1 MEPRRGVFFALAAF
15 TSWGLLPVYWKLLA
29 GIPAHEILMHR
40 LLWTGV
46 FAALLVAIASRG
58 AEVRA
63 ILRSPRYLLA
73 LTASSLLL
81 AGNWLTFIWA
91 VNRGQIVATSLG
103 YYLNPIVSVAL
114 GVLVLRER
122 LRPLQLVAVGLA
134 AAGVVAFGVLRGEL
148 PWIALVLASS
158 FALYGLIRKTVPV
171 ASIAGIAVETGI
183 IAPFAALAI
192 AWREGHGAG
201 AFSNAAALG
210 GHKPVLLIASG
221 VVTAL
226 PLIWFAS
233 ATRRLRLATV
243 GILQYIAPSIA
254 LAVAVLFYDEPF
266 TRAHA
271 VAFACIWTALALY
284 SLETWRASRSIDLPL
299 N

>member
-1 MEPRRGVFFALAAF
+1 MDPRSGVFFALAAF

-29 GIPAHEILMHR
+29 RIPAPELLMHR
-40 LLWTGV
+40 LLWTSL
-46 FAALLVAIASRG
+46 FAAFLVTVTSRG

-91 VNRGQIVATSLG
+91 VNRGEIVATSLG

-114 GVLVLRER
+114 GVLVLREK
-122 LRPLQLVAVGLA
+122 LRPLQLFAVGLA
-134 AAGVVAFGVLRGEL
+134 ATGVVAFSVMRGEL

-171 ASIAGIAVETGI
+171 ASIAGIAVETGLV
-183 IAPFAALAI
+183 APFAALAI
-192 AWREGHGAG
+192 AWREGHGTG
-201 AFSNAAALG
+201 AFANAAALH
-210 GHKPVLLIASG
+210 GHEPVLLVASG

-254 LAVAVLFYDEPF
+254 LAIAVLFYGEPF

-271 VAFACIWTALALY
+271 VAFACIWAALALY

>member
-1 MEPRRGVFFALAAF
+1 MESRSGVFFALAAF

-40 LLWTGV
+40 LFWTGL
-46 FAALLVAIASRG
+46 FAALLVAVASRAG
-58 AEVRA
+58 EVRA
-63 ILRSPRYLLA
+63 ILRTRRHLLA

-91 VNRGQIVATSLG
+91 VNHGEMVATSLG

-114 GVLVLRER
+114 GVLVLREK

-134 AAGVVAFGVLRGEL
+134 ATGVVAFSVLRGDF
-148 PWIALVLASS
+148 PWIALVLAGS

-171 ASIAGIAVETGI
+171 TAIAGIAVETGVV
-183 IAPFAALAI
+183 APFAVLAI
-192 AWREGHGAG
+192 LWREGHGTG
-201 AFSNAAALG
+201 AFTNATALG
-210 GHKPVLLIASG
+210 SHKPALLIASG

-233 ATRRLRLATV
+233 AARRLRLATV

-254 LAVAVLFYDEPF
+254 LAIAVLFYEEPF

-271 VAFACIWTALALY
+271 VAFACIWSALALY
-284 SLETWRASRSIDLPL
+284 SLETWRGSRSIDLPL

>member
-1 MEPRRGVFFALAAF
+1 MFALAAF
-15 TSWGLLPVYWKLLA
+15 TSWGVLPVYWKFLA

-40 LLWTGV
+40 LLWTGL
-46 FAALLVAIASRG
+46 FAALLVAVAARA

-63 ILRSPRYLLA
+63 ILRTPRHLLA
-73 LTASSLLL
+73 LTVSSLLL

-91 VNRGQIVATSLG
+91 VNRGEIVATSLG

-114 GVLVLRER
+114 GVLVLREK
-122 LRPLQLVAVGLA
+122 LRPLQFIAVGLA
-134 AAGVVAFGVLRGEL
+134 LSGVVAFSVLRGEL
-148 PWIALVLASS
+148 PWISLVLAGS

-183 IAPFAALAI
+183 IAPFAAFAI
-192 AWREGHGAG
+192 AWREGHGVG
-201 AFSNAAALG
+201 AFANAAALG

-233 ATRRLRLATV
+233 AARRLPLATV

-254 LAVAVLFYDEPF
+254 LAIAVLFYDEPF

-271 VAFACIWTALALY
+271 VAFACIWAALALY
-284 SLETWRASRSIDLPL
+284 SLELWRTSRSVVVPL

>member
-1 MEPRRGVFFALAAF
+1 VESRSGVFFALAAF
-15 TSWGLLPVYWKLLA
+15 TSWGLLPVYWKFLA

-46 FAALLVAIASRG
+46 FAALLVAVVSHAS
-58 AEVRA
+58 EVRA
-63 ILRSPRYLLA
+63 ILRKPRYVLA
-73 LTASSLLL
+73 LTVSSLLL

-91 VNRGQIVATSLG
+91 VNRGEIVATSLG
-103 YYLNPIVSVAL
+103 YFLNPIVSVAL
-114 GVLVLRER
+114 GVLVLREK

-134 AAGVVAFGVLRGEL
+134 ATGVVAFGVLRGEL
-148 PWIALVLASS
+148 PWIALVLAVS
-158 FALYGLIRKTVPV
+158 FALYGLIRKAVPV
-171 ASIAGIAVETGI
+171 AAIAGLAVEAGI
-183 IAPFAALAI
+183 VAPFAALAI
-192 AWREGHGAG
+192 VWREGHGVG
-201 AFSNAAALG
+201 AFTNAATLG
-210 GHKPVLLIASG
+210 AQQPMLLIASG

-233 ATRRLRLATV
+233 AARRLRLATV

-254 LAVAVLFYDEPF
+254 LAIAVLFYGEPF

-271 VAFACIWTALALY
+271 VAFGCIWSALALY
-284 SLETWRASRSIDLPL
+284 SLETWRASRPVDLPL

>member
-1 MEPRRGVFFALAAF
+1 MESRSGVFFALAAF
-15 TSWGLLPVYWKLLA
+15 TSWGLLPVYWKFL
-29 GIPAHEILMHR
+29 GGVPAHEILMHR

-46 FAALLVAIASRG
+46 FAALLVAVVSHAKQ
-58 AEVRA
+58 VRA
-63 ILRSPRYLLA
+63 ILRTPRYVIALA
-73 LTASSLLL
+73 VSSLLL

-91 VNRGQIVATSLG
+91 VNRGEIVATSFG
-103 YYLNPIVSVAL
+103 YFLNPIVSVAL
-114 GVLVLRER
+114 GVLVLREK
-122 LRPLQLVAVGLA
+122 LRPLQLVAVALA
-134 AAGVVAFGVLRGEL
+134 ATGVVAFSVLRGEL

-171 ASIAGIAVETGI
+171 ASIAGLAVETGI

-192 AWREGHGAG
+192 LWRETHGVG
-201 AFSNAAALG
+201 AFANMATLG
-210 GHKPVLLIASG
+210 AQKPALLIASG

-233 ATRRLRLATV
+233 AARRLRLATV

-254 LAVAVLFYDEPF
+254 LAIAVLFYGEPF
-266 TRAHA
+266 THAHA
-271 VAFACIWTALALY
+271 VAFGCIWSALALY
-284 SLETWRASRSIDLPL
+284 SLETWRASRSVDLPL

>member
-46 FAALLVAIASRG
+46 FAALLVVVASRG

-63 ILRSPRYLLA
+63 ILRSPRDLLA

-122 LRPLQLVAVGLA
+122 LRPLQLAAVGLA

-201 AFSNAAALG
+201 AFSKAAALG

>member
-1 MEPRRGVFFALAAF
+1 VESRSGIFFALAAF
-15 TSWGLLPVYWKLLA
+15 TSWGLLPVYWKFLVSV
-29 GIPAHEILMHR
+29 PAPEILMHR

-46 FAALLVAIASRG
+46 FAALLVAVAAR
-58 AEVRA
+58 AKEVRA
-63 ILRSPRYLLA
+63 ILRTPRYLLA
-73 LTASSLLL
+73 LTVSSLLL

-91 VNRGQIVATSLG
+91 VNRGDIVATSLG

-114 GVLVLRER
+114 GVLVLREK
-122 LRPLQLVAVGLA
+122 LRPLQLVAVALA
-134 AAGVVAFGVLRGEL
+134 ASGVVAFSVLRGEL
-148 PWIALVLASS
+148 PWISLVLAGS

-171 ASIAGIAVETGI
+171 ASIPGIAVETGI

-192 AWREGHGAG
+192 LWREGHGDG
-201 AFSNAAALG
+201 AFTNATSLG
-210 GHKPVLLIASG
+210 YEPALLIASG
-221 VVTAL
+221 VITAL

-233 ATRRLRLATV
+233 AARRLPLATV

-254 LAVAVLFYDEPF
+254 LAIAVLFYDEPF

-284 SLETWRASRSIDLPL
+284 SLAFWRASRSIVLPL